1 MSVQKCVQQCATL
14 RGCIPTAKL
23 RALFRFNRQ
32 GSQGRSE
39 ESYRMLK
46 KPSIDGRS
54 LQCSMRHAASQFRW
68 RTTRTWELNDC
79 DTDPLI
85 SNLGN
90 LLSEAEKAKLR
101 SDVEFP
107 IFAGES
113 HNTKLNAL
121 PDVVQRTCLLN
132 AHERMTKRAK
142 QHQQHQQHQQQGQTT
157 AYYPS
162 TDAHRPAPASAP
174 PASTSP
180 PACDAIAAPRR
191 PAYSRNHA
199 PCPT

>member
-1 MSVQKCVQQCATL
+1 MVVL
-14 RGCIPTAKL
+14 CIAMC
-23 RALFRFNRQ
+23 
-32 GSQGRSE
+32 G
-39 ESYRMLK
+39 
-46 KPSIDGRS
+46 
-54 LQCSMRHAASQFRW
+54 MRHAARQCRW
-68 RTTRTWELNDC
+68 RTTRTWESNDC

-101 SDVEFP
+101 SDVRFP
-107 IFAGES
+107 MFAGES

-132 AHERMTKRAK
+132 AHERITKRAK
-142 QHQQHQQHQQQGQTT
+142 QNLQNLQHQQHQQHRQIT

-174 PASTSP
+174 PTNTSP
-180 PACDAIAAPRR
+180 PTCDAIAAPRR

-199 PCPT
+199 PFPA